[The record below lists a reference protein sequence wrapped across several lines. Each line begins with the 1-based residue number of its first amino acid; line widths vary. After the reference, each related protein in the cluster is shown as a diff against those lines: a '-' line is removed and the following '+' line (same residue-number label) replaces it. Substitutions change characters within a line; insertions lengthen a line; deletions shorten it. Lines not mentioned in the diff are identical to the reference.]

1 MYGETVTATVSA
13 YPSTKGG
20 NEQMGKRL
28 EGKSCIVT
36 GAGRGIG
43 RGIAVRLADEGAT
56 VCVADIDGASAEEAT
71 SEIQAA
77 GGKSLVSVVDVADRA
92 QVVAMVRDTVDAFGR
107 LDVIF
112 NNAALAGIKP
122 FMDLTE
128 TDWNQIMR
136 VNSLGVLICMQEAAR
151 QMIAQGEGGKI
162 INTASIAG
170 KEGYDIQ
177 PHYCA
182 SKFSVVALTQAG
194 ARAFGKHGIT
204 VNAFCP
210 GVVRT
215 ELWEQLDVEFMDQG
229 LFEKPG
235 DAMAEFAKRIV
246 LGRTSTPEDIV
257 GLAAFLA
264 ADDSNYI
271 TGQSIMVDGGMV
283 ML

>member
-1 MYGETVTATVSA
+1 MTT
-13 YPSTKGG
+13 
-20 NEQMGKRL
+20 KRL

-43 RGIAVRLADEGAT
+43 RGIACRLAEEGAG
-56 VCVADIDGASAEEAT
+56 VCIADIDEKSAKRVASQIEAK
-71 SEIQAA
+71 
-77 GGKSLVSVVDVADRA
+77 GGRSLACQVDVADRA
-92 QVVAMVRDTVDAFGR
+92 GVKEMVRSTVDAFGR

-128 TDWNQIMR
+128 GEWNRLMR
-136 VNSLGVLICMQEAAR
+136 VNGLGVLICMQEAAR

-162 INTASIAG
+162 VNTASIAG

-177 PHYCA
+177 PHYSA
-182 SKFSVVALTQAG
+182 SKFAVVALTQAG

-204 VNAFCP
+204 VNAICP

-215 ELWEQLDVEFMDQG
+215 ELWEQLDEEFLEQG
-229 LFEKPG
+229 LFERPG
-235 DAMAEFAKRIV
+235 EAMAEFARRII

-257 GLAAFLA
+257 GLTAFLA
-264 ADDSNYI
+264 SDDSNYI

-283 ML
+283 LL

>member
-1 MYGETVTATVSA
+1 MTT
-13 YPSTKGG
+13 
-20 NEQMGKRL
+20 KRL

-43 RGIAVRLADEGAT
+43 RGIAIRLAQEGAG
-56 VCVADIDGASAEEAT
+56 VCVADIDQESAQKVAA
-71 SEIQAA
+71 EIQAT
-77 GGKSLVSVVDVADRA
+77 GGKALASQVDVAERS
-92 QVVAMVRDTVDAFGR
+92 QVKAMVRDTVDAFGR
-107 LDVIF
+107 LDAIF

-122 FMDLTE
+122 FMDLME
-128 TDWNQIMR
+128 SDWNRIMR

-194 ARAFGKHGIT
+194 ARAFGKYGIT

-215 ELWEQLDVEFMDQG
+215 ELWEQLDVEFMEQG

-235 DAMAEFAKRIV
+235 DAMAEFASRIV
-246 LGRTSTPEDIV
+246 LGRTSTPDDIV

-264 ADDSNYI
+264 SDDSNYI

-283 ML
+283 MQ